1 MELSWLDISR
11 QNLIHNYQEFKN
23 LVGPDVT
30 LAPVIKGNAY
40 GHGLIQTAKIFADAG
55 ADYLCV
61 NTLDEV
67 AMIRK
72 KGIHT
77 PLLIL
82 GYTPKNDLRKAVRLN
97 ADLTVYNPD
106 TVWNLGRLKKAAKI
120 HLKIETGSNRQGVLL
135 KDLPNILEQIAKYQ
149 NIELTGVSTQF
160 ANLERR
166 LHPTFAFKQLER
178 FEKALAA
185 IEEHIGVLP
194 QYIHASNT
202 ATTVAMP
209 EARFNFVRVGT
220 GCYGYWPS
228 KKTRIRAKREGVK
241 IDLKPALTWKALV
254 AQVKEIKKGAS
265 IGYGRGYKMSHK
277 GRIAVITVGYCDG
290 YLSEM
295 GNSGYVIIKGKR
307 CPVLGKVN
315 MNMIMADVTH
325 IENLEPEDPV
335 TLLGRHGKSKITLE
349 HIQQWTGHVP
359 GKILTSIDQDLK
371 KNYI

>member
-1 MELSWLDISR
+1 MELSWLDISK

-30 LAPVIKGNAY
+30 LAPVVKGNAY
-40 GHGLIQTAKIFADAG
+40 GHGLAQVAKIFEGAG
-55 ADYLCV
+55 AEYLCV

-67 AMIRK
+67 AAIRK
-72 KGIHT
+72 KGVCT

-82 GYTPKNDLRKAVRLN
+82 GYTPKNDLKKAVRLN

-106 TVWNLGRLKKAAKI
+106 TVWNLGRLKRTAKI

-135 KDLPNILEQIAKYQ
+135 KDLPNMLEQIAKYQ
-149 NIELTGVSTQF
+149 NIELKGVSTQF

-166 LHPTFAFKQLER
+166 LHPTFAFRQLER
-178 FEKALAA
+178 FEEALAA
-185 IEEHIGVLP
+185 IEDHMGVLP

-228 KKTRIRAKREGVK
+228 KKTRIRAKREEVR
-241 IDLKPALTWKALV
+241 IDLRPALAWKALV
-254 AQVKEIKKGAS
+254 AQVKEVKKGGS
-265 IGYGRGYKMSHK
+265 IGYGRKYKMPHK
-277 GRIAVITVGYCDG
+277 GRIAIITVGYCDG

-295 GNSGYVIIKGKR
+295 SNSGYVIIKGKR

-325 IENLEPEDPV
+325 IENLDPEDPV

-371 KNYI
+371 RIYS

>member
-1 MELSWLDISR
+1 MELSWVEISA

-23 LVGPDVT
+23 LVGNNVT

-40 GHGLIQTAKIFADAG
+40 GHGLTQVAKIFTDAG
-55 ADYLCV
+55 AEYLCV

-67 AMIRK
+67 IKIRK
-72 KGIHT
+72 KRITT

-82 GYTPKNDLRKAVRLN
+82 GYTPKNDLKKAVRLN

-106 TVWNLGRLKKAAKI
+106 TIWNLGRLKKTARI

-135 KDLPNILEQIAKYQ
+135 KDLPNITEQILKYQ

-178 FEKALAA
+178 FERALSI
-185 IEEHIGVLP
+185 IEKMTGALP
-194 QYIHASNT
+194 RYLHASNT

-228 KKTRIRAKREGVK
+228 KKTRIRAKREG
-241 IDLKPALTWKALV
+241 INIRLKPALNWKALV
-254 AQVKEIKKGAS
+254 AQVKEVEKGAS
-265 IGYGRGYKMSHK
+265 VGYGRGYKMPYK
-277 GRIAVITVGYCDG
+277 GKIAVITTGYCDG

-295 GNSGYVIIKGKR
+295 GNNGYVIIKGKR
-307 CPVLGKVN
+307 CPIVGKIN
-315 MNMIMADVTH
+315 MNMLMADVTH
-325 IENLEPEDPV
+325 IDNLDPEDPV

-349 HIQQWTGHVP
+349 HIQKWTGHVP
-359 GKILTSIDQDLK
+359 GKILTAIDQDLK
-371 KNYI
+371 RIYS